1 MRYAMIMAGGS
12 GTRLWPMS
20 RRDRPKQLLPL
31 VHGRSLLE
39 LAWQRLDNL
48 VEPANRLIC
57 TGEQFRENVRAVISQ
72 AGEDQILGEPEGR
85 DTLNAIGLTAV
96 VLAQR
101 HPDAIFAVLTA
112 DHLIEPPDAFR
123 ATLERGFRLVE
134 DDPNRLVTFSIP
146 PTTPATGYGYVERG
160 EAIKGIE
167 DAFHVKRFVEKP
179 KTKETAQSYIDT
191 GRFGWN
197 SGMFIFSARRFL
209 DLLRKWHPKNDAGL
223 HKIGDAWNT
232 PSAPR
237 LLREIYPTLP
247 KISVDYAIMEPAS
260 TDPDVE
266 VCTVMM
272 DLSWIDIGSWPSFGE
287 MLDDDERKNRTNV
300 ALVAIE
306 SDGLIAVADDPAT
319 TIAAIG
325 CEDLIIVHTKDAV
338 LVCRRDQ
345 AERVKEIVARVD
357 DSRR

>member
-20 RRDRPKQLLPL
+20 RHDRPKQLLPL

-39 LAWQRLDNL
+39 LAWQRLDDL

-57 TGEQFRENVRAVISQ
+57 TGEQFREAVRSVISQ
-72 AGEDQILGEPEGR
+72 AGDDQILGEPEGR

-96 VLAQR
+96 VLAQQ
-101 HPDAIFAVLTA
+101 HPDSIFAVLTA

-123 ATLERGFRLVE
+123 ATLERGFGLVE
-134 DDPNRLVTFSIP
+134 DDPDRLVTFSIQ

-160 EAIKGIE
+160 EAIEGV
-167 DAFHVKRFVEKP
+167 DGAYRVKRFVEKP
-179 KTKETAQSYIDT
+179 KTEKTAQSYIDT

-197 SGMFIFSARRFL
+197 SGMFIFSACRFL
-209 DLLRKWHPKNDAGL
+209 ELLRKWHPKHDNGL
-223 HKIGDAWNT
+223 HRIGDAWNT
-232 PSAPR
+232 PSAAR

-260 TDPDVE
+260 ADPDVE

-272 DLSWIDIGSWPSFGE
+272 DLSWIDVGSWPSFGE
-287 MLDDDERKNRTNV
+287 MLEADDSGNRTNA
-300 ALVAIE
+300 ALVTID
-306 SDGLIAVADDPAT
+306 SDGLIAVADAPET

-325 CEDLIIVHTKDAV
+325 CENLIIVHTKDAV
-338 LVCRRDQ
+338 LVCPRDQ
-345 AERVKEIVARVD
+345 AERVKEIVAKVD
-357 DSRR
+357 DAKR